1 MQREIAIVFSAI
13 VGMVLLFLWV
23 RYIACRIISAKA
35 KNKPNF
41 VYYSTLGYLL
51 GGTFFLFFMCTHMF
65 TVDFSSLTTLRI
77 DGEINRDL
85 WIFIFAFFGVSLIV
99 HPLRFKVALQ
109 NGNITYR
116 TFRETKTFQLS
127 DITEVKGYVGWST
140 FGGSGAR
147 RVEIPMQTNYFYSG
161 EEELMR
167 LGGNSSAY
175 SRLEDILKEEC
186 SVYFTGEEA
195 PYAVTFPHS
204 NSDPVRYYI
213 MDFKDESKVLE
224 IFEQCKSGKGYISED
239 SWQMLH
245 LAYKHKQLYE
255 LNERVGWLKA
265 ATLDEYKV
273 RLEKYRKANA
283 GRFCFDNLRR
293 L

>member
-1 MQREIAIVFSAI
+1 MQREIAIVLSAV
-13 VGMVLLFLWV
+13 VGMLLLFLWV
-23 RYIACRIISAKA
+23 RYIACRITNTKA

-51 GGTFFLFFMCTHMF
+51 GGTFFLFFLCAHMF
-65 TVDFSSLTTLRI
+65 TIDFSSLTTLRI

-85 WIFIFAFFGVSLIV
+85 WIFIFAFFGVSLII
-99 HPLRFKVALQ
+99 HPLRFMVALQ
-109 NGNITYR
+109 DGIITYR
-116 TFRETKTFQLS
+116 TFRGAKTFPLS
-127 DITEVKGYVGWST
+127 DITEVKGHVGWSA
-140 FGGSGAR
+140 FGGSSAR
-147 RVEIPMQTNYFYSG
+147 RIEIPIQTNYFYSG
-161 EEELMR
+161 REELMR

-175 SRLEDILKEEC
+175 LRLEDILKEEG

-195 PYAVTFPHS
+195 PYAVTFPRS
-204 NSDPVRYYI
+204 NRDPVRYYI

-224 IFEQCKSGKGYISED
+224 IFEQCKFGKGYISED
-239 SWQMLH
+239 GWEMLH
-245 LAYKHKQLYE
+245 LAYKHKQLYG

-265 ATLDEYKV
+265 ATPAEYKV
-273 RLEKYRKANA
+273 RLEAYRKANA